1 MSFSPMSGDQAAGTY
16 YTYICA
22 TVKDDMDVDAE
33 ACQLKAITV
42 EEAEETCDA
51 DELTITQSDG
61 TYTYD
66 AELGQSTTYTIPA
79 WTITPAS
86 QAALC
91 DDLEYFC
98 KDYTILDVCDWTTIT
113 TLPTGGFTVTFTPR
127 SGIE

>member
-1 MSFSPMSGDQAAGTY
+1 MSGDQAAGTY

-22 TVKDDMDVDAE
+22 TVKDDMDVDTE

-51 DELTITQSDG
+51 DEHTITQSDG

-66 AELGQSTTYTIPA
+66 AELDQSTTYTIPA

-98 KDYTILDVCDWTTIT
+98 KAYIGSLEYDDVCDWTTIT